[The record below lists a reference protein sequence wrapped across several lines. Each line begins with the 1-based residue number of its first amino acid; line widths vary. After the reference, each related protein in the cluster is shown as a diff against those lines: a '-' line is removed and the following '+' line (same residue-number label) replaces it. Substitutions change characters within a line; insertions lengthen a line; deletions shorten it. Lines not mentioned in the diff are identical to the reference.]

1 MATLKEISRLA
12 LYGLACAGLL
22 YILAN
27 VNNGWFENQPPNDA
41 RIDQVQGLDL

>member
-1 MATLKEISRLA
+1 MTYKEISRLA
-12 LYGLACAGLL
+12 LFSLACAGLL

-27 VNNGWFENQPPNDA
+27 VNNGWFEQPPNDA